1 MDQIRF
7 EWIGIAFF
15 FIVMVSIQ
23 LSLNK
28 IIVLLQEVIKLLKN
42 SRRS

>member
-1 MDQIRF
+1 MEQIRF

>member
-42 SRRS
+42 SGRS

>member
-15 FIVMVSIQ
+15 FIVMISIQ